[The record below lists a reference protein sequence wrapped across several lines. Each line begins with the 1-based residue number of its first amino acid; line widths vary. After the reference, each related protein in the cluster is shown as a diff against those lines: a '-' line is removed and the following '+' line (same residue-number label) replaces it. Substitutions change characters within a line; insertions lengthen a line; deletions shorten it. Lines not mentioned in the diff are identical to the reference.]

1 MIFSFLFLFCV
12 SVYLA
17 FSLICLLKDRHLPK
31 DAYLTLR
38 RRNSRRRLEVVRV
51 EVLLEVEV
59 RQLVALLE
67 AEQREELGVGVD
79 VTLVHQVVLLDVAR
93 DELRDVGAALQG
105 ARRAA
110 QEGAQRRRD
119 ARRHL
124 EEADARRLALLA
136 LRRRLAAAALV
147 SDLLHLG
154 RRLLQAL
161 GLADHLRELLT
172 HLDKASRQRLDLGLE
187 LLLLDLRRLGLG
199 RHNGRRGRR
208 NRRRNNRLSL
218 DRLLGGLRLRSRRRR
233 RRHNGRHRSRR
244 RRRRRLADNLGRR
257 SGRRRS
263 GRRRLLRYRRNR
275 HRNILLL
282 RDTLGSGGGLHG
294 GGRAHNTR
302 GRDRRRGHFT
312 QDLPKSSSQS
322 LNFWLNL

>member
-17 FSLICLLKDRHLPK
+17 FSLDLP
-31 DAYLTLR
+31 DTLR

-67 AEQREELGVGVD
+67 AEQREQLGIGVD

-110 QEGAQRRRD
+110 EEGAQRRRD

-199 RHNGRRGRR
+199 RHNGRRSRR

-244 RRRRRLADNLGRR
+244 RRRRRLADNL
-257 SGRRRS
+257 RRRS
-263 GRRRLLRYRRNR
+263 GRRNRRRLLRYHRNR
-275 HRNILLL
+275 RRNILLL